1 MRLFVAIRVKNGV
14 PSEDRSVLKGAVRDV
29 MSALDKVQPWPA
41 EATTEDLRWAPEGGR
56 VALLFRSNETAT
68 TVERSGWIGNKTRAW
83 AWSGVVGSGLHG
95 ALRDGSCATV
105 PDAVIWSGIGSYGL
119 IGATPDTISTST
131 NQHRSE
137 GLYWTVTDDCVIFS
151 NSAATLSLVRTGD
164 LPSYNRIGIAGFL
177 IHGLP
182 FTDTVPF
189 EGVRVVPAGATVE
202 SGPRSDLRVRVDEPE
217 RSADVGIEDIAGDI
231 AEGLTEYARVL
242 TSGAGEV
249 AAAITGGKDSRL
261 VVAALHA
268 AGVPFSTYTNGLP
281 ESGEIVIGRRVCQAL
296 GVRHRANAPAVRRGA
311 AGGTVVEG
319 RPEEQAWAT
328 LKSTGGMGNAF
339 TALPSPLQPHVSIA
353 GKANLGGQGGEI
365 VRGGFA
371 RYLESDNPTP
381 TEAEALLRST
391 WFNNR
396 DLLTPLAAEAVELD
410 VRNILDATQ
419 AEPARTLFDAY
430 VTNRTGRWLAT
441 MRHGESVVNT
451 HATLLINNRMV
462 RQMRTLPTSALL
474 GERVAHAVIG
484 RLAPAVVDI
493 PFFRDRWAFE
503 ATGPVATY
511 KPESWAE
518 RAPYTAHDQ
527 PRATFNWRTA
537 FTPAL
542 SGFFREYILSSPT
555 SLLFDVV
562 DRQAV
567 ESMLKGVRYRPPAA
581 WALFS
586 VQYMLSNDWLGPKPT
601 TVQTIEIEVPK

>member
-1 MRLFVAIRVKNGV
+1 MRLFVAVRVKNGV
-14 PSEDRSVLKGAVRDV
+14 PPENRNVLNSAVRQV
-29 MSALDKVQPWPA
+29 VSALDRVQPWPA
-41 EATTEDLRWAPEGGR
+41 ETTTQDLRWAPAGGR
-56 VALLFRSNETAT
+56 VAMLFRSNETAIS
-68 TVERSGWIGNKTRAW
+68 VERSGWIGNKARAW
-83 AWSGVVGSGLHG
+83 SWAGIVGSDLHE
-95 ALRDGSCATV
+95 ALLQGSCTSV
-105 PDAVIWSGIGSYGL
+105 PDEVIWSGIGSYGL
-119 IGATPDTISTST
+119 VGGTPDTISAST

-137 GLYWTVTDDCVIFS
+137 GLYWIATDECVIFS
-151 NSAATLSLVRTGD
+151 NSAATLSLVLNGER
-164 LPSYNRIGIAGFL
+164 PSYNRVGIAGFL
-177 IHGLP
+177 MHGLP
-182 FTDTVPF
+182 FTDTLPF
-189 EGVRVVPAGATVE
+189 EGVRVVPAGATVQ
-202 SGPRSDLRVRVDEPE
+202 SGPRSDLAVRVDEPE
-217 RSADVGIEDIAGDI
+217 RAADVGIEEIAGEI

-261 VVAALHA
+261 VVSTLHA
-268 AGVPFSTYTNGLP
+268 AGVNFSTYTNGLP
-281 ESGEIVIGRRVCQAL
+281 ESGEIVVGKRVCQAL
-296 GVRHRANAPAVRRGA
+296 GIPHRANAPAVRRGA

-319 RPEEQAWAT
+319 RPEEQAWST
-328 LKSTGGMGNAF
+328 LKSTGGLGNAF

-371 RYLESDNPTP
+371 RYFESDTPTP

-396 DLLTPLAAEAVELD
+396 DLLTPLAVEAVELD
-410 VRNILDATQ
+410 ARHILDAAQT
-419 AEPARTLFDAY
+419 EPARTLFDAY

-474 GERVAHAVIG
+474 GERVAHAVMG
-484 RLAPAVVDI
+484 KLAPAVVDI

-503 ATGPVATY
+503 AKGAVAAY
-511 KPESWAE
+511 RPESWAD

-537 FTPAL
+537 FTPGL
-542 SGFFREYILSSPT
+542 SGFFRDYILSQPS
-555 SLLFDVV
+555 SLLFDVI
-562 DRQAV
+562 DRKAV
-567 ESMLKGVRYRPPAA
+567 EAMLKGVRYRPPAA

-586 VQYMLSNDWLGPKPT
+586 VQYMLSNDWLGPKPSS
-601 TVQTIEIEVPK
+601 VQAIEIEVPK